1 MASLRAQ
8 SRVPPGAR
16 IAGYGTTSFLRLT
29 AIHHPAAKCYIM
41 NPSRPNIDI
50 EKTVH
55 KRYSTA
61 ALETQTALCCPV
73 EYDDQYLEILPKELI
88 DRDYG
93 CGDPSKYVRPGETVL
108 DLGSGGGKI
117 CYIASQIVG
126 PEGRVV
132 GVDQNDEM
140 LSLARRFQNEVGE
153 RIGWH
158 NTEFYKGHIQDL
170 ALDLE
175 RFEAYLADNPVLNS
189 SDWARAESWAHEQ
202 RQANAMIGNHSIDV
216 VVSNCVLNLV
226 RPESRRQLFTELF
239 RVLKCGGRAVISDIV
254 SDEPVPDHLQNDPNL
269 WSGCI
274 SGAFIEHD
282 FLRAFEDAGFCG
294 LEIVGRQAEAW
305 AKIEGIEFRSM
316 TVQAFK
322 IEEGPCLD
330 LHQAVIYNGPWKSVS
345 NDDGC
350 TLRRGE
356 RTSVCG
362 KTFDAY
368 SQNPYR
374 EQLTLVPPIHSVSEE
389 EAEVFDCQDHQLRD
403 PRVTKGNAS
412 SLNILP
418 EDGCCSTD
426 GDCC

>member
-61 ALETQTALCCPV
+61 AIETQTALCCPV

-175 RFEAYLADNPVLNS
+175 RFEAYLGQVRDRYKVNVELASPDLPRIPVSVDDDPAKGPKDAPITPRVQFPSLREFS
-189 SDWARAESWAHEQ
+189 LKR
-202 RQANAMIGNHSIDV
+202 
-216 VVSNCVLNLV
+216 L
-226 RPESRRQLFTELF
+226 RR
-239 RVLKCGGRAVISDIV
+239 
-254 SDEPVPDHLQNDPNL
+254 
-269 WSGCI
+269 
-274 SGAFIEHD
+274 
-282 FLRAFEDAGFCG
+282 CG
-294 LEIVGRQAEAW
+294 LRGSQGGYQGCQWPCDHGLDRSGDRGTGVRWPDTVTCIAGAM
-305 AKIEGIEFRSM
+305 FR
-316 TVQAFK
+316 
-322 IEEGPCLD
+322 G
-330 LHQAVIYNGPWKSVS
+330 W
-345 NDDGC
+345 
-350 TLRRGE
+350 
-356 RTSVCG
+356 
-362 KTFDAY
+362 
-368 SQNPYR
+368 
-374 EQLTLVPPIHSVSEE
+374 
-389 EAEVFDCQDHQLRD
+389 
-403 PRVTKGNAS
+403 
-412 SLNILP
+412 
-418 EDGCCSTD
+418 
-426 GDCC
+426 